1 MLWSVGGTEH
11 HSERWE
17 TTDKASNDD
26 EIPPK
31 DLVEEV
37 WASWRTLRDHWQSL
51 QWWRNSSQRSC
62 WRRLSI
68 IHNVERPLTKPA
80 MMTKFLPKILLS
92 WADQWQRQQWRQNSS
107 QRSFWRSLSI
117 IQNVERPLQALSVV
131 SQSFEWCSVPPTWQ
145 KLLKMIGAGP
155 KTFCCLLSSTNLTKA
170 VADDWSWSQNVL
182 MFALFHQPPA
192 ADLDL
197 PLPPLITSL
206 NVLTDALSHQPVKS
220 SWRWSR
226 LESSITCW

>member
-1 MLWSVGGTEH
+1 MNSIQCWKFTRIRIRISFGLKIS
-11 HSERWE
+11 SEYE
-17 TTDKASNDD
+17 Y
-26 EIPPK
+26 EYHY
-31 DLVEEV
+31 LVSTIRILFEY
-37 WASWRTLRDHWQSL
+37 RII
-51 QWWRNSSQRSC
+51 RSP
-62 WRRLSI
+62 L
-68 IHNVERPLTKPA
+68 RPLTKPA

>member
-1 MLWSVGGTEH
+1 MTKNAMMTKFLPKILLKKFEH

-17 TTDKASNDD
+17 TTEKACNND

-31 DLVEEV
+31 DLVEEG
-37 WASWRTLRDHWQSL
+37 WASFITLRDHWQSL
-51 QWWRNSSQRSC
+51 QWWRNFSQRSC
-62 WRRLSI
+62 WVELTSDKDSNDDKIPPKDLFEEVWASFRTLRDHCRLC
-68 IHNVERPLTKPA
+68 
-80 MMTKFLPKILLS
+80 
-92 WADQWQRQQWRQNSS
+92 QW
-107 QRSFWRSLSI
+107 SLKVL
-117 IQNVERPLQALSVV
+117 NDALSHQPDKSCWRWLELVPKRSVV
-131 SQSFEWCSVPPTWQ
+131 Y
-145 KLLKMIGAGP
+145 
-155 KTFCCLLSSTNLTKA
+155 STNLTKA
-170 VADDWSWSQNVL
+170 VSDDWSWSQNVL